1 MPREFIEVGVVV
13 TRRRLSSPW
22 AEAAWAPSAVLPAA
36 PAVAPWTSLGA
47 TEAEETFYA
56 GAFALE
62 LHSGETAHYR
72 DNLVSARPSLWVA
85 LRPTGGDEVEVA
97 AVTADPYEGE
107 AMAETMGQSVEALP
121 MPAEVRERIEA
132 FFAAFH
138 VERAFFK
145 RKRDKADPEAL
156 ARRGPIVGRKA
167 GAEDQT

>member
-13 TRRRLSSPW
+13 TRRRLNNPW
-22 AEAAWAPSAVLPAA
+22 VDAAWAPSAVLPAA
-36 PAVAPWTSLGA
+36 PAVAAWTSLGA
-47 TEAEETFYA
+47 TEGEETFYA

-62 LHSGETAHYR
+62 LHSGETSHYR

-107 AMAETMGQSVEALP
+107 ALAETMGQAVEALP
-121 MPAEVRERIEA
+121 MPAEIQERIEA

-138 VERAFFK
+138 VERPFFK
-145 RKRDKADPEAL
+145 RQRNRADPETL
-156 ARRGPIVGRKA
+156 AHRGPIVGRRE
-167 GAEDQT
+167 AEDQT